1 MEVIL
6 AKTAGFCFGVKRA
19 VDMVYETVEKN
30 KLSRVPVYTYGPII
44 HNEEVVNDLKKKGVV
59 VIESIEEIEKLS
71 EGSVVIRSHGVEKK
85 VYDVIEQSGLE
96 LIDATCPF
104 VLKIH
109 SIVRE
114 ESEKGNQVLIIGD
127 PEHPEVQGIR
137 GWCKNDPYIVQNE
150 DDMEALSID
159 PNRKLSIVSQTTF
172 NGKKFKKLVE
182 ILQKKEYDISAYN
195 TICNA
200 TDARQT
206 ETAKIAKEVD
216 AMIVI
221 GGKNSSNTQKLY
233 NISKTECANTYYIQ
247 TLVDLDL
254 TALESASRVGI
265 TAGASTPN
273 NIIKEVQEA
282 CQR

>member
-1 MEVIL
+1 MKVIL

-30 KLSRVPVYTYGPII
+30 KISQVPVYTYGPII

-59 VIESIEEIEKLS
+59 VIDSIEEIEKLT

-127 PEHPEVQGIR
+127 PKHPEVQGIR
-137 GWCKNDPYIVQNE
+137 GWCKNEPYIVQSE
-150 DDMEALSID
+150 EEMEVLALD
-159 PNRKLSIVSQTTF
+159 PNRKVSIVSQTTF
-172 NGKKFKKLVE
+172 NAKKFKKLVE

-200 TDARQT
+200 TDARQS
-206 ETAKIAKEVD
+206 EAAKIAKEVD

-265 TAGASTPN
+265 TAGASNPN
-273 NIIKEVQEA
+273 NIIKEVHEA